1 MTRPTEAAPIPLLV
15 RMPNYVGDSVLS
27 LPALRVLQEGGY
39 RLHLLGRRFLPA
51 LMSGD
56 PSIRV
61 SLQARGWKAR
71 IRQVRELGRLARAEA
86 PGRPLALAL
95 PNSFSSAIELRVGG
109 FRVAGAP
116 TDGRGWL
123 LSQRLSHGTDVHQ
136 LARLHHLALDLVG
149 QDRRP
154 PVSID
159 LRLPAASLEQATRL
173 AAGLDAGRGFVCVAP
188 FVGAS
193 SIDPPKKWQGF
204 PDVVRVLLEDGWPV
218 VICPGPG
225 EVDEAHTRYPGAI
238 VIQDLPLDVY
248 AALLG
253 HARLVIAGDTGPAHL
268 AAAVGAPL
276 ISVPGP
282 TSIEMWGPWGP
293 TVVVAGR
300 DGRFPAVA
308 EMIEQV
314 RRTLGA
320 PSAPSHADAN
330 TGR

>member
-1 MTRPTEAAPIPLLV
+1 MTRPSEAAPVPLLV

-27 LPALRVLQEGGY
+27 LPALRVLQQGGH

-56 PSIRV
+56 PTIRV
-61 SLQARGWKAR
+61 SVQARGWKAR
-71 IRQVRELGRLARAEA
+71 IRQVRELGRGARAES
-86 PGRPLALAL
+86 PGRPLALVL

-123 LSQRLSHGTDVHQ
+123 LSRRLSHGTGAHQ
-136 LARLHHLALDLVG
+136 LARLHRLALDLVG
-149 QDRRP
+149 QDRP
-154 PVSID
+154 PPASIE
-159 LRLPAASLEQATRL
+159 LRLPAASVEQASRL

-193 SIDPPKKWQGF
+193 SIEPPKKWQGF
-204 PDVVRVLLEDGWPV
+204 PAVVRALLDDGWPV

-225 EVDEAHTRYPGAI
+225 EVDEAHTRYPGAT

-248 AALLG
+248 AALLA
-253 HARLVIAGDTGPAHL
+253 HARLVLAGDTGPAHL

-282 TSIEMWGPWGP
+282 TSVEMWGPWGP

-300 DGRFPAVA
+300 DGRFPEVP
-308 EMIEQV
+308 EMIGQV
-314 RRTLGA
+314 RSTLGA
-320 PSAPSHADAN
+320 PRAALDADTN
-330 TGR
+330 TGC